1 MIGAKEI
8 YATRAL
14 PNDIEAYSIL
24 VIEDNPGDFALVEE
38 FLFEQVKRLNLFH
51 AKTYSA
57 ILSGENCHKL
67 DVILLDLS
75 LPDKTGTELINDVTA
90 LCNDTPVVILT
101 GFENL
106 SFGVTALSL
115 GASDYILKDELT
127 PQLLHKSILYSIE
140 RKKLNLNLLEH
151 INAVEEQNKKLRE
164 IAWIQSHIVRAPLA
178 RMMGLMDLF
187 KSAGDEKETIVDFL
201 IESAHE
207 LDAIIQDITN
217 KAHEKLKSAVV
228 HIS

>member
-1 MIGAKEI
+1 M
-8 YATRAL
+8 YAASAL
-14 PNDIEAYSIL
+14 PNDVEEYNIL

-38 FLFEQVKRLNLFH
+38 FLLEQVKRLNLFH
-51 AKTYSA
+51 AKTYKEASA
-57 ILSGENCHKL
+57 VLSGENCHKL

-75 LPDKTGTELINDVTA
+75 LPDKTGTELINDVVA

-101 GFENL
+101 GYENL
-106 SFGVTALSL
+106 RFGVTALSL

-127 PQLLHKSILYSIE
+127 PQLLHKSILYNIE
-140 RKKLNLNLLEH
+140 RKKMNLNLLEH

-187 KSAGDEKETIVDFL
+187 KSAADEKETIVDFL

-228 HIS
+228 QIS